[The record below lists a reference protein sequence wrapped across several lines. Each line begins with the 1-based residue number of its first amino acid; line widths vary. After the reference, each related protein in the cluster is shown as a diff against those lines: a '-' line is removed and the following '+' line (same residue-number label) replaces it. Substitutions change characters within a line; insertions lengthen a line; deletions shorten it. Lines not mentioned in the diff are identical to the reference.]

1 MLANP
6 RHEAFAQAVAL
17 GKSGAAAY
25 RECVSG
31 GKCSDRTAEVASSRL
46 LTEGSEVAVRVA
58 ELRGK
63 VAAKVEKRFSMDR
76 DRWLEELAGIAQEA
90 RGAEDYSAATGALAQ
105 IGKAGGWYE
114 AEKHQ
119 VTVKVVIGGN
129 ADADS

>member
-25 RECVSG
+25 RECVSEG
-31 GKCSDRTAEVASSRL
+31 CSDSTAEVNASKL
-46 LTEGSEVAVRVA
+46 LREGTKVALRVSE
-58 ELRGK
+58 LKSK

-119 VTVKVVIGGN
+119 VTLKVIIGGN
-129 ADADS
+129 ADSDG